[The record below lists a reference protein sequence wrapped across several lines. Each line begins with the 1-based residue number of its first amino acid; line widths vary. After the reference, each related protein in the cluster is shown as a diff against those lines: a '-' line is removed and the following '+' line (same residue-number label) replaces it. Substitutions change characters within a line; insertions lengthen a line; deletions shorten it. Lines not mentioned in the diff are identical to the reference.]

1 MVFLAGIDEAG
12 YGPFV
17 GPLTMGYSLLRVP
30 QIEVDL
36 WTTLSTSTARKPE
49 RKDLRRLWLD
59 DSKKVHQGTLGR
71 GRLERTVAAFREL
84 VAPGNHQLEN
94 WLMESPAGEMQALRA
109 APWFQK
115 LDGLLCPSIPY
126 DRARLDCGAV
136 HRDLEAAGCAVLAF
150 GARVVPA
157 GELNALLQSTGGKG
171 NANFSVAMEIVRHL
185 LEITGDAP
193 LRIELDRHGARMR
206 YADILRTALQPL
218 RIDIHGERP
227 GGSAYSLEFPNRS
240 VQLRFSEG
248 ADSTHMPVAL
258 GSLAAKQSR
267 ERLMDEFNL
276 WWSQQLPTLQPTKG
290 YGVDGKRWLAEV
302 LPQLAET
309 GVALNLLR
317 RER

>member
-17 GPLTMGYSLLRVP
+17 GPLTMGYSLLRMP
-30 QIEVDL
+30 KIDCDL
-36 WTTLSTSTARKPE
+36 WEILSTSTARKPD

-84 VAPGNHQLEN
+84 VAPGRAQFDD
-94 WLMESPAGEMQALRA
+94 WLSEPPAGDMRSLHA

-115 LDGLLCPSIPY
+115 LDGPLCPSIQH
-126 DRARLDCGAV
+126 DRARLDSAAL
-136 HRDLEAAGCAVLAF
+136 HRDLETAGCAVQAF
-150 GARVVPA
+150 GARAVPA
-157 GELNALLQSTGGKG
+157 GEWNELLQSTGGKG
-171 NANFSVAMEIVRHL
+171 SANFAVAMEIVRHL
-185 LEITGDAP
+185 LAITGDAP

-206 YADILRTALQPL
+206 YADVLRNALDPL
-218 RIDIHGERP
+218 SIEIHGERP
-227 GGSAYSLEFPNRS
+227 SGSTYSLKFPTRS

-258 GSLAAKQSR
+258 GSLAAKQTR

-276 WWSQQLPTLQPTKG
+276 WWTQRLPDLKPTKG

-302 LPQLAET
+302 LPQLKET
-309 GVALNLLR
+309 GVDRAILR
-317 RER
+317 RDR